1 MKIRDLINNTFR
13 SYRKNWFWSVF
24 LSLIFSTIFLLLVN
38 FLLLFSN
45 MDVFYKS
52 IIYLDDNN
60 AKFLEMFN
68 ISQDLKNEVDL
79 ANYTDPSELDDYK
92 KEFMTNLLNTKQAG
106 IIKQFGNKWIKE
118 YKEEPGYTELAKFD
132 SFNNV
137 VILSGKYLD
146 FANIKDDFSNMQN
159 YAYVSEDL
167 ASLVG
172 TDFKFRDLTFPI
184 KSTVNYSYPIDTDQY
199 SFSIDSKDYQEDFH
213 GYDSKTLFLVSNS
226 IDTLEKISFD
236 RLILE
241 DFIIFNPSDELLYD
255 FNSYYNKRSGDVG
268 LFVNMAENL
277 TRFMDYNPMKQRI
290 DATVTLI
297 GVTIIFLLLLI
308 NIFQNLKDQEVEFR
322 IHLQFGADDSFIFS
336 WMYLYI
342 FVYLFPSLVLTPL
355 FLYFALPSVLTLG
368 RLILFFLLY
377 ILFTGII
384 AFLAFIRFK
393 KDVKY

>member
-1 MKIRDLINNTFR
+1 
-13 SYRKNWFWSVF
+13 
-24 LSLIFSTIFLLLVN
+24 
-38 FLLLFSN
+38 
-45 MDVFYKS
+45 FYKS

-118 YKEEPGYTELAKFD
+118 YKEEPSYTELAKFD

-199 SFSIDSKDYQEDFH
+199 SFSI
-213 GYDSKTLFLVSNS
+213 
-226 IDTLEKISFD
+226 
-236 RLILE
+236 
-241 DFIIFNPSDELLYD
+241 
-255 FNSYYNKRSGDVG
+255 
-268 LFVNMAENL
+268 
-277 TRFMDYNPMKQRI
+277 
-290 DATVTLI
+290 
-297 GVTIIFLLLLI
+297 
-308 NIFQNLKDQEVEFR
+308 
-322 IHLQFGADDSFIFS
+322 
-336 WMYLYI
+336 
-342 FVYLFPSLVLTPL
+342 
-355 FLYFALPSVLTLG
+355 
-368 RLILFFLLY
+368 
-377 ILFTGII
+377 
-384 AFLAFIRFK
+384 
-393 KDVKY
+393 